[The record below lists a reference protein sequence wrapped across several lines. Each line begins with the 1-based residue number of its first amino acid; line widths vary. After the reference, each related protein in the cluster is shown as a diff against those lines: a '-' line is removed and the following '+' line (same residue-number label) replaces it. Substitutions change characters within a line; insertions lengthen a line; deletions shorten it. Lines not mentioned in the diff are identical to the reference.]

1 MTLTPEQAAQATGAR
16 ILNGSEFPQRLRVV
30 TDTRTIQPGDTF
42 LALRGERFDGH
53 AYVGEAISKGASAI
67 IVDRADVA
75 ERVPAMLVEDTKAAY
90 MALAG
95 AARKAFHGHVIGITG
110 SAGKTTTKHLLAQ
123 LLAAHY
129 GANEVF
135 ASPANEN
142 NEIGVSKL
150 LLAAEPRHRVLV
162 VEMGA
167 RHEGDIAALV
177 QIAHPHLGILTNIG
191 EAHLEIFGSRERL
204 ARTKWALFSLGAQAV
219 LNAADSES
227 VMRAAALATPPVWFG
242 AGTPRMPGV
251 WVADEH
257 TLVLTQGMHPMQYST
272 DVRLPGMHNRANLAG
287 ALAAALLLGISPE
300 QLAVTV
306 PSLTLPP
313 GRYETMEVA
322 SGARII
328 YDAYNA
334 NATGMIAALDAFAE
348 ESAGRRIAVLASMAE
363 LGTDAPAMHE
373 RVGAHAASVNV
384 DILLCGGDYA
394 SSIAAGAIAAG
405 FPRDRIV
412 MFAENGDAVQWL
424 REHTGSRDAILL
436 KGSRKY
442 KMEEI
447 VEALRLTKGGI
458 A

>member
-1 MTLTPEQAAQATGAR
+1 MKVTLEQAVRATHGCVLNEAR
-16 ILNGSEFPQRLRVV
+16 FPAALRVV
-30 TDTRTIQPGDTF
+30 TDTRSIQPGDTF

-53 AYVGEAISKGASAI
+53 AYTGEAIAKGAAAI
-67 IVDRADVA
+67 VVDRADA
-75 ERVPAMLVEDTKAAY
+75 AGGAPALLVEDTMRAY
-90 MALAG
+90 MELAG
-95 AARKAFHGHVIGITG
+95 AARSAFHGHVIGITG
-110 SAGKTTTKHLLAQ
+110 SAGKTTTKHLLAE

-129 GANEVF
+129 GADDVL

-167 RHEGDIAALV
+167 RHAGDIATLV
-177 QIAHPHLGILTNIG
+177 QIAKPHIGVLTNIG
-191 EAHLEIFGSRERL
+191 EAHLEIFGSRENL

-219 LNAADSES
+219 INAGDSES
-227 VMRAAALATPPVWFG
+227 VMRAAALPTPPLWFG
-242 AGTPRMPGV
+242 VGTPSLPGV
-251 WVADEH
+251 WIQDEH
-257 TLVLTQGMHPMQYST
+257 TLTLTYGRHPLNYT
-272 DVRLPGMHNRANLAG
+272 IDVQLPGIHNRVNLAG
-287 ALAAALLLGISPE
+287 ALAAALVLGIPPDALIE
-300 QLAVTV
+300 AI
-306 PSLTLPP
+306 PRLTLPA
-313 GRYETMEVA
+313 GRYQTIAVA
-322 SGARII
+322 GGARII

-334 NATGMIAALDAFAE
+334 NATGMIAALDAFASE
-348 ESAGRRIAVLASMAE
+348 RAARRIAVLASMAE
-363 LGTDAPAMHE
+363 LGTDAPALHE

-394 SSIAAGAIAAG
+394 SSLAAGAVAAG

-412 MFAENGDAVQWL
+412 MFATNDDAVRWL
-424 REHTGSRDAILL
+424 REHAESRDIVLL

-447 VEALRLTKGGI
+447 VEALRLTQGGI

>member
-1 MTLTPEQAAQATGAR
+1 MRLTPQQAAQAAKAR
-16 ILNGSEFPQRLRVV
+16 ILNESGLPERLKVV
-30 TDTRTIQPGDTF
+30 TDTRSIQPGDTF
-42 LALRGERFDGH
+42 LALRGDRFDGH
-53 AYVGEAISKGASAI
+53 AYVQEALAKGAAAM
-67 IVDRADVA
+67 IVDRDDVVGSA
-75 ERVPAMLVEDTKAAY
+75 AALLVADTKAAY
-90 MALAG
+90 MQLAG
-95 AARKAFHGHVIGITG
+95 AARREFRGHVIGITG

-123 LLAAHY
+123 LLADHY
-129 GANEVF
+129 GSDEVL

-150 LLAAEPRHRVLV
+150 LLAAEPSQRVLV

-177 QIAHPHLGILTNIG
+177 QIARPHVGILTNIG

-219 LNAADSES
+219 LNAGDSES
-227 VMRAAALATPPVWFG
+227 VMRAAALPTPPIWYGV
-242 AGTPRMPGV
+242 GTPRLPGV
-251 WVADEH
+251 WLVDEH
-257 TLVLTQGMHPMQYST
+257 TLVLTHGSHPATFSI
-272 DVRLPGMHNRANLAG
+272 DVRLPGMHNRANLAA
-287 ALAAALLLGISPE
+287 ALAAALLLGIAPE
-300 QLAVTV
+300 QLAKSI
-306 PSLTLPP
+306 PYLTLPA

-322 SGARII
+322 GGARII

-334 NATGMIAALDAFAE
+334 NATGMIAALDAFAGE
-348 ESAGRRIAVLASMAE
+348 IAGRRIAVLASMAE
-363 LGTDAPAMHE
+363 LGSDAPAMHE

-405 FPRDRIV
+405 YPRDRIV
-412 MFAENGDAVQWL
+412 MYSGNDGVVQWL
-424 REHTGSRDAILL
+424 REHAGPHDAILL

-458 A
+458 V